1 MLRQYISN
9 MIVCILWDSS
19 WTHINRHNI
28 NVPFCFLLHFISIL
42 LVIPFVTCLLL
53 DFSLYSTS
61 GGRELLR
68 SSLFMSLMPLCQVAY
83 CYSISWGTFFFVER
97 EKRKNFQR
105 GMAHWISVIRYYRC
119 FVFARMLVIGRFFL
133 SLLLIVHRFFSLP
146 IGKMYTVSEN

>member
-53 DFSLYSTS
+53 DFSLYSTFVRGARVVEKLLIHVANATLS
-61 GGRELLR
+61 GCLL
-68 SSLFMSLMPLCQVAY
+68 LFHFM
-83 CYSISWGTFFFVER
+83 GNFFFRRER
-97 EKRKNFQR
+97 EKRKIPKRDGTLN
-105 GMAHWISVIRYYRC
+105 
-119 FVFARMLVIGRFFL
+119 IGYQVLQMFRICSDACDREIFSFL
-133 SLLLIVHRFFSLP
+133 AFDCTPFFFS
-146 IGKMYTVSEN
+146 SNW